1 MELCR
6 VEICKGTVTRSSR
19 LSQSPATQSASPDW
33 LAEDKR
39 ERCTQRVEEWFR
51 RNKKWQRESTE
62 SDWERERE
70 SVFDSTKTALRF
82 HYSFSCDCWISECLF
97 TLSAHERQRQTQ
109 KRETRGRNVRTG
121 CLKHVSLSPIFWGLF
136 YKLVVLVY
144 YVIISWVLNVKL
156 YILLIQSVLACSIS
170 AIAVC
175 PG

>member
-1 MELCR
+1 MYLFTKYRHFVYQMTRNKQEECTYFCQIRQQSTFRHPATTLMELCR
-6 VEICKGTVTRSSR
+6 VEICKGTVKRSSR

-33 LAEDKR
+33 PAEDKR

-82 HYSFSCDCWISECLF
+82 HYSFSCYCWISECLF

-109 KRETRGRNVRTG
+109 KEKREDEM
-121 CLKHVSLSPIFWGLF
+121 WE
-136 YKLVVLVY
+136 
-144 YVIISWVLNVKL
+144 
-156 YILLIQSVLACSIS
+156 LA
-170 AIAVC
+170 A
-175 PG
+175 